1 MVKIAY
7 APIYCHPLPEGHRF
21 PMLKYELIPEQLI
34 YEGSIHES
42 MIHAPSKMS
51 EEDILRVHDFS
62 YWEKLKN
69 LALDKNEIRKTG
81 FPLSEQLVER
91 EAIIMQG
98 TLDMALHALEHG
110 CGLNVAGGTHHAYS
124 DRGEGFCLLN
134 DMAIAAQ
141 YLLDKNLVQ
150 RVMIIDCDVHQ
161 GNGTASIFE
170 NESRVF
176 TFSMHGE
183 HNYPLHKEKSDRDIP
198 LPDKIQDAEY
208 LNLLEKNLSEII
220 PLFQPQ
226 FIFYQCGVD
235 ILASD
240 KLGRLGVSLEAC
252 KQRDQLVFSF
262 CKKYNIPVCCAMGG
276 GYSEDIKIIVEAHC
290 NTFRLALEFWG
301 E

>member
-34 YEGSIHES
+34 YEGSINES
-42 MIHAPSKMS
+42 MMHAPSKMR
-51 EEDILRVHDFS
+51 EEDILRVHDSS
-62 YWEKLKN
+62 YWEKLKH

-161 GNGTASIFE
+161 GNGTASI
-170 NESRVF
+170 
-176 TFSMHGE
+176 
-183 HNYPLHKEKSDRDIP
+183 YLLHAWR
-198 LPDKIQDAEY
+198 
-208 LNLLEKNLSEII
+208 
-220 PLFQPQ
+220 
-226 FIFYQCGVD
+226 
-235 ILASD
+235 
-240 KLGRLGVSLEAC
+240 
-252 KQRDQLVFSF
+252 
-262 CKKYNIPVCCAMGG
+262 
-276 GYSEDIKIIVEAHC
+276 
-290 NTFRLALEFWG
+290 T
-301 E
+301 